1 MTTNRPENL
10 YITLA
15 EAIRRVQS
23 RTDIPRARQVSWLG
37 ALRLYG
43 RVEGRVSQTIHL
55 DPRDSIETMD
65 RASAPALGIA
75 ERSLR
80 NSRCVFKT
88 VMRELGILAP
98 VRRRPVDIA
107 NPQWRQ
113 LIAMASP
120 THHPHRLVAFM
131 AACDAQ
137 GIGPGEVTSET
148 LETYLAERSASR
160 GGKNVRADVAEVAR
174 LWNRYRLDLPAWPQT
189 EISLRPLDLPRAL
202 SLLTYPATLQADA
215 RRFLEGVAPPAIGQL
230 FGSSIQGQDGQIIV
244 RPVLSPKTI
253 EARRKGVRSLLWA
266 LVETGT
272 PIEQVTSLDL
282 LLVPDVTKRILE
294 WHFRRLGQE
303 KPTAGL
309 AGYLDT
315 LTAIAAYKNLGGRQR
330 TDLQQLVKMARPK
343 SQKELS
349 GRNSA
354 LLTTL
359 ENRHIR
365 RLLLEAPFTLMTEA
379 RKIRDGGVDQHG
391 TYRSP
396 DPGQAARLAATAV
409 AIEIELH
416 LPLRV
421 LDLAALHLGVDLTQ
435 TDQGRRDQ
443 RWRIALNARKN
454 GRRVETELVGKS
466 AALLSE
472 YVDKFKPLGP
482 HPGSAWLFPHRD
494 KQDHRPEGHFSE
506 AISHQIQRLTGVDMN
521 VHAFRCFAALLI
533 VEENPHALDDIRS
546 LLGHASF
553 ETAWRYYIRQNRLA
567 AAVRTN
573 ERIENER
580 RKLGRGR

>member
-1 MTTNRPENL
+1 MNDSEMPN
-10 YITLA
+10 ITLA
-15 EAIRRVQS
+15 EAIQRVQS
-23 RTDIPRARQVSWLG
+23 RNDIPHARQSSWLG

-43 RVEGRVSQTIHL
+43 RVLGRVSQTIRL
-55 DPRDSIETMD
+55 DLRNSIETMD
-65 RASAPALGIA
+65 RASARALGIS

-80 NSRCVFKT
+80 NARCIFRT

-98 VRRRPVDIA
+98 IRRKPRDIA

-113 LIAMASP
+113 LIAMVSP

-137 GIGPGEVTSET
+137 GIGPDKVTSET
-148 LETYLAERSASR
+148 LETYLAERIASR

-174 LWNRYRLDLPAWPQT
+174 LWNRYRNDLPAWPRS
-189 EISLRPLDLPRAL
+189 EIGLRVLDLPRAP
-202 SLLTYPATLQADA
+202 SMLTYPETLQADF
-215 RRFLEGVAPPAIGQL
+215 RRFLEGVAPPPIGQL
-230 FGSSIQGQDGQIIV
+230 FGSTIQGQDGQIIV

-253 EARRKGVRSLLWA
+253 EARRKAVGSLLWA
-266 LVETGT
+266 LIETGT
-272 PIEQVTSLDL
+272 RVDEITSLDQL
-282 LLVPDVTKRILE
+282 IIPAVTQRILE

-309 AGYLDT
+309 AAYLDT
-315 LTAIAAYKNLGGRQR
+315 LTAIAAYKNLSGPQR
-330 TDLQQLVKMARPK
+330 ADLQRLIKMARPK
-343 SQKELS
+343 PQRELS
-349 GRNSA
+349 EKNAA

-365 RLLLEAPFTLMTEA
+365 RLLLEAPFTLMAEA
-379 RKIRDGGVDQHG
+379 RRIRDGGVDEHG
-391 TYRSP
+391 IYRSP
-396 DPGQAARLAATAV
+396 NPGQAARLAATAA

-421 LDLAALHLGVDLTQ
+421 LDLSALHLGHDLIRAN
-435 TDQGRRDQ
+435 QGPRDQ

-454 GRRVETELVGKS
+454 GRRVETELVNKS
-466 AALLSE
+466 ALLLSE
-472 YVDKFKPLGP
+472 YVNEFRPLGP

-494 KQDHRPEGHFSE
+494 EENHRPEAHFSE

-533 VEENPHALDDIRS
+533 LEENPHALDDIRS
-546 LLGHASF
+546 VLGHASF
-553 ETAWRYYIRQNRLA
+553 ETAWRYYIRHNRLA
-567 AAVRTN
+567 ASVRTN

-580 RKLGRGR
+580 RRLGQGRG